1 MGSSRSES
9 RVDYN
14 TTTETNNIDRRIGV
28 TDQGIA
34 FSVDGD
40 VAGSITFNTL
50 DRDVA
55 SASIDGATTIAT
67 NAIASSGS
75 VTGQALTLGGNL
87 GTRAIDAATTFN
99 SQNTALVGQLGGQL
113 ASAQGTYAANIQ
125 KMGESY
131 ATNLRTNSQDAFNFS
146 KGSLDNILNFGR
158 DTLDKS
164 NDMSTTALAAIR
176 QTSSTLTDFIA
187 NREKDPNERA
197 FSNTMP
203 WIIGGGVLIAA
214 IAFGGMRK

>member
-34 FSVDGD
+34 FAVDGD
-40 VAGSITFNTL
+40 VSGSITFNTL
-50 DRDVA
+50 DGDVA

-67 NAIASSGS
+67 DAIASNG
-75 VTGQALTLGGNL
+75 TIAGQALTLGGKSL
-87 GTRAIDAATTFN
+87 DTATTFN
-99 SQNTALVGQLGGQL
+99 AQNTALIGTLGGQY
-113 ASAQGTYAANIQ
+113 AAAQGTYAANLQ

-197 FSNTMP
+197 FSQTMP